1 MYASSLGHSPGL
13 APTSTSLSVQHP
25 AAMSLRPTTSII
37 SPLQSR
43 MHEINTHQSHIQEFD
58 PKAAVNDETLLAEI
72 GYKQELQR
80 RFSTFQIFGI
90 SYSIMG
96 ILPSV
101 ASIAATGLAAG
112 PAGFLWSWLIASV
125 LILSIGISMS
135 ELASAI
141 PTSGGLYYWT
151 FYYAPESIRVP
162 LSFLIGLTN
171 TMALSAGAV
180 SVAYGNAE
188 EILAAVYLSKDGN
201 FEITTGKTYGVFAAC
216 IIFQGIATCISSK
229 NVAMLQTISSIS
241 HTGLLILFL
250 IAVPIG
256 TKINQGG
263 FNNGDFIF
271 AQVQNYSNWP
281 KGWQFCLSMMT
292 AVWTIGAFDS
302 CVHMSE
308 EAKNASYGVPIGI
321 CGSITVCG
329 LLGWIIII
337 VINACITDIETVLSS
352 PTGFPIAQLFYDSLG
367 KRWAIALMSLM
378 AACQWLM
385 GSSLITA
392 CSRQIWAFARD
403 DGLPFCS
410 FVKVVN
416 KKLKVPMRAVGLS
429 CIIGLM
435 LGCLCLAGSA
445 AANALFTLY
454 VCGCYL
460 AWCTPIFLKLTTGKH
475 KFKPGSFYMGDRL
488 STINNWISCAWGA
501 YIMLLCM
508 FPANKFPV
516 KTNMNYTVVI
526 SFGVW
531 ILAMIYFFLYKYKY
545 FHGPKSNLA
554 PEDVISLENE
564 LRSDDND
571 LYEDTD
577 IEKVELKSHAKQ

>member
-1 MYASSLGHSPGL
+1 MTSLH
-13 APTSTSLSVQHP
+13 ASTSVL
-25 AAMSLRPTTSII
+25 

-43 MHEINTHQSHIQEFD
+43 MHDINTHQSHIAEFD
-58 PKAAVNDETLLAEI
+58 PRTAANDETLLAEI

-101 ASIAATGLAAG
+101 ASITATGLAAG
-112 PAGFLWSWLIASV
+112 PAGFLWSWAIASV
-125 LILSIGISMS
+125 LILSIGVSMS

-151 FYYAPESIRVP
+151 FYYAPEKIRVP

-188 EILAAVYLSKDGN
+188 EILAAVYLSKDGD
-201 FEITTGKTYGVFAAC
+201 FDITTGKTYGVFAAC
-216 IIFQGIATCISSK
+216 IIFQGLATCISSK
-229 NVAMLQTISSIS
+229 NVAMLQTISSVS
-241 HTGLLILFL
+241 HTGLLVLFL

-256 TKINQGG
+256 TKINMGG
-263 FNNGDFIF
+263 FNDGGFIF
-271 AQVQNYSNWP
+271 AEVQNYSNWP

-321 CGSITVCG
+321 CGSISVCG

-337 VINACITDIETVLSS
+337 VINACISKDIEAVLDS

-367 KRWAIALMSLM
+367 RRWAIALMSLM

-392 CSRQIWAFARD
+392 CSRQI
-403 DGLPFCS
+403 
-410 FVKVVN
+410 
-416 KKLKVPMRAVGLS
+416 
-429 CIIGLM
+429 
-435 LGCLCLAGSA
+435 
-445 AANALFTLY
+445 
-454 VCGCYL
+454 
-460 AWCTPIFLKLTTGKH
+460 
-475 KFKPGSFYMGDRL
+475 
-488 STINNWISCAWGA
+488 
-501 YIMLLCM
+501 
-508 FPANKFPV
+508 
-516 KTNMNYTVVI
+516 
-526 SFGVW
+526 
-531 ILAMIYFFLYKYKY
+531 
-545 FHGPKSNLA
+545 
-554 PEDVISLENE
+554 
-564 LRSDDND
+564 
-571 LYEDTD
+571 
-577 IEKVELKSHAKQ
+577 

>member
-1 MYASSLGHSPGL
+1 
-13 APTSTSLSVQHP
+13 
-25 AAMSLRPTTSII
+25 
-37 SPLQSR
+37 
-43 MHEINTHQSHIQEFD
+43 
-58 PKAAVNDETLLAEI
+58 
-72 GYKQELQR
+72 
-80 RFSTFQIFGI
+80 
-90 SYSIMG
+90 
-96 ILPSV
+96 
-101 ASIAATGLAAG
+101 
-112 PAGFLWSWLIASV
+112 
-125 LILSIGISMS
+125 
-135 ELASAI
+135 
-141 PTSGGLYYWT
+141 
-151 FYYAPESIRVP
+151 
-162 LSFLIGLTN
+162 
-171 TMALSAGAV
+171 MALSAGAV

>member
-1 MYASSLGHSPGL
+1 
-13 APTSTSLSVQHP
+13 
-25 AAMSLRPTTSII
+25 MSLRPTRSVL
-37 SPLQSR
+37 SPLTSR
-43 MHEINTHQSHIQEFD
+43 MHDINTHQSHIAEID
-58 PKAAVNDETLLAEI
+58 PKLAQNDETLLAEI

-101 ASIAATGLAAG
+101 ASIAATGLASG

-125 LILSIGISMS
+125 FILSIGISMS

-151 FYYAPESIRVP
+151 FYYAPESYRVP

-188 EILAAVYLSKDGN
+188 EILAAVYISKDGN
-201 FEITTGKTYGVFAAC
+201 FDITTGKTYGVFAAC
-216 IIFQGIATCISSK
+216 IIFQGLATCISSK
-229 NVAMLQTISSIS
+229 NVALLQTISSIS

-250 IAVPIG
+250 IVVPIG
-256 TKINQGG
+256 TKVNLGG
-263 FNNGDFIF
+263 FNDGAFIF
-271 AQVQNYSNWP
+271 SKVQDYSDWT

-308 EAKNASYGVPIGI
+308 EAKNATYGVPIGI
-321 CGSITVCG
+321 IGSISVCG

-337 VINACITDIETVLSS
+337 VINACISQDIQRVLDTGS
-352 PTGFPIAQLFYDSLG
+352 GFPIAQLFYDSLG
-367 KRWAIALMSLM
+367 KKWAVALMSLM

-410 FVKVVN
+410 IVKVVN

-429 CIIGLM
+429 CIIGLL

-460 AWCTPIFLKLTTGKH
+460 AWCTPIFLKLMYGKD
-475 KFKPGSFYMGDRL
+475 KFKPGSFYLGEKL
-488 STINNWISCAWGA
+488 SKINNIISCLWGA
-501 YIMLLCM
+501 FIMLLCM
-508 FPANKFPV
+508 FPASKV
-516 KTNMNYTVVI
+516 VDKTDMNYTVVL

-531 ILAMIYFFLYKYKY
+531 ILAMIYFFTYKYKS

-554 PEDVISLENE
+554 PEDVISLEKS
-564 LRSDDND
+564 LSR
-571 LYEDTD
+571 EDD
-577 IEKVELKSHAKQ
+577 IENINLPTISKN

>member
-1 MYASSLGHSPGL
+1 MP
-13 APTSTSLSVQHP
+13 STSIQPTRSV
-25 AAMSLRPTTSII
+25 L
-37 SPLQSR
+37 SPLASR
-43 MHEINTHQSHIQEFD
+43 MHEINTHQSHIAEFD
-58 PKAAVNDETLLAEI
+58 PRAAPNDETLLAEI
-72 GYKQELQR
+72 GYKQELKR

-101 ASIAATGLAAG
+101 ASIATTGLNSG
-112 PAGFLWSWLIASV
+112 PTGFLWSWVIAS
-125 LILSIGISMS
+125 LFILSIGISMS

-151 FYYAPESIRVP
+151 FYYAPEKFRVP

-171 TMALSAGAV
+171 TMALTSGAV
-180 SVAYGNAE
+180 SVAYGNAQ
-188 EILAAVYLSKDGN
+188 EILAAVYISKDGN
-201 FEITTGKTYGVFAAC
+201 FEITSGKVYGVFAAC
-216 IIFQGIATCISSK
+216 IIFQGLATCLSSK
-229 NVAMLQTISSIS
+229 NVATLQTISSIS

-256 TKINQGG
+256 TKINIGK
-263 FNNGDFIF
+263 FNSRGFIF
-271 AQVQNYSNWP
+271 GEIDNFSNWP
-281 KGWQFCLSMMT
+281 TGWQFCLSMMT

-308 EAKNASYGVPIGI
+308 EAKNATYGVPIGI
-321 CGSITVCG
+321 CGSISVCG

-337 VINACITDIETVLSS
+337 VINACINPNIEEVIST

-367 KRWAIALMSLM
+367 KKWAIALMSLM
-378 AACQWLM
+378 ATCQWLM

-403 DGLPFCS
+403 DGLPFCNI
-410 FVKVVN
+410 VKVVN

-429 CIIGLM
+429 CILGLM

-460 AWCTPIFLKLTTGKH
+460 AWCTPILLKLIYGEN
-475 KFKPGSFYMGDRL
+475 KFKPGTFFLGYKFSK
-488 STINNWISCAWGA
+488 INNIISCFWGA
-501 YIMLLCM
+501 FIMILAM
-508 FPANKFPV
+508 FPANKDPS
-516 KTNMNYTVVI
+516 KKNMNYTVVL

-531 ILAMIYFFLYKYKY
+531 ILSMVYFFTYKYKH

-554 PEDVISLENE
+554 PEDVISLEKALSHPDYIRAE
-564 LRSDDND
+564 EKDDEDDDDSDIQKLNLDV
-571 LYEDTD
+571 TS
-577 IEKVELKSHAKQ
+577 KK

>member
-1 MYASSLGHSPGL
+1 M
-13 APTSTSLSVQHP
+13 TSLHQT
-25 AAMSLRPTTSII
+25 RSILSPI
-37 SPLQSR
+37 STR
-43 MHEINTHQSHIQEFD
+43 IHEINALQSHLSDID
-58 PKAAVNDETLLAEI
+58 AAAAPNDETLLAEI

-112 PAGFLWSWLIASV
+112 PAGFLWSWVIASA
-125 LILSIGISMS
+125 LILSIGVSMS

-151 FYYAPESIRVP
+151 YYYSPENIRVP

-188 EILAAVYLSKDGN
+188 EILAAIYISKDGN
-201 FEITTGKTYGVFAAC
+201 FDITTGKTYGVFAAC
-216 IIFQGIATCISSK
+216 IIFQGFATCISSK
-229 NVAMLQTISSIS
+229 NVAMLQTISSVS

-256 TKINQGG
+256 TKINMGG
-263 FNNGDFIF
+263 FNSRGFIF
-271 AQVQNYSNWP
+271 GEVQNYSNWP

-321 CGSITVCG
+321 CGSISVCG

-337 VINACITDIETVLSS
+337 VINACISKDIATVLAS

-367 KRWAIALMSLM
+367 KKWAVALMSLM

-416 KKLKVPMRAVGLS
+416 KKLKVPMRAVGLA
-429 CIIGLM
+429 CVIGLM
-435 LGCLCLAGSA
+435 LGCLCLAGTA
-445 AANALFTLY
+445 ASNALFTLY

-460 AWCTPIFLKLTTGKH
+460 AWCTPIFLKMTYGKD
-475 KFKPGSFYMGDRL
+475 KFKPGSFHLGDTL
-488 STINNWISCAWGA
+488 SKLNNITSCLWGA
-501 YIMLLCM
+501 FIMILCM
-508 FPANKFPV
+508 FPADRDPT
-516 KTNMNYTVVI
+516 KTTMNYTVVL

-531 ILAMIYFFLYKYKY
+531 ILAMIYFFTYKYKY

-554 PEDVISLENE
+554 PEDVVSLEKALSHPDASLDNE
-564 LRSDDND
+564 
-571 LYEDTD
+571 
-577 IEKVELKSHAKQ
+577 VEQVYLDSKTKQ